1 MSERARQKFEA
12 VYEGG
17 VFKPP
22 TRPELADGAR
32 VHLLVLVEDE
42 PAPSD
47 PLELAGQVFDDLTP
61 EDIADVEAIILDRS
75 NFLTDRSS
83 SRHRG
88 SAA

>member
-17 VFKPP
+17 VFKPL

-32 VHLLVLVEDE
+32 VHLLVEAE

-83 SRHRG
+83 S
-88 SAA
+88 